1 MRNYILEM
9 QNIERVYMKITIM
22 KNKKPYCTKCGKPAH
37 RVLNNPN
44 QWKKYSRNNDSIISA
59 CCEAKIIWK

>member
-1 MRNYILEM
+1 M
-9 QNIERVYMKITIM
+9 QITIM

-37 RVLNNPN
+37 KVLNNPN
-44 QWKKYSRNNDSIISA
+44 QWKKYSRNNDSIISK